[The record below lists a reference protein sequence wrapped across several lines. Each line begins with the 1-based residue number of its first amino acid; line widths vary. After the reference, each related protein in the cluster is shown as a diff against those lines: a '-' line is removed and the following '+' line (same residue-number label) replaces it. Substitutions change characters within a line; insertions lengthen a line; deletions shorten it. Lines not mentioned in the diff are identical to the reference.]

1 MTLIWSIIL
10 FSSLLLLLI
19 AKGNVVNANQ
29 EMIALGL
36 SNLLGGFVS
45 SMPVTGS
52 FTRSAINNASGVR
65 TPMGGTLTGS
75 LVLLA
80 LLFLT
85 QTFYYLP
92 KTTLAAIIISAM
104 CNMLNDYQHVYE
116 IWKSKS
122 EYR

>member
-1 MTLIWSIIL
+1 
-10 FSSLLLLLI
+10 
-19 AKGNVVNANQ
+19 
-29 EMIALGL
+29 MIALGL